1 MIIKAVTSGEMRE
14 IDRIS
19 IDEIGIPS
27 SVLMNNAGRAVAS
40 YIQEHFKY
48 RNIIIFCGSGNN
60 GGDGFTAA
68 YYMSN
73 AGLAPVIYF
82 SGKKKSLSE
91 TSKIFLNLCIKQNVA
106 IHEIE
111 DSNINIIKIPENA
124 LVVDAVLGTG
134 SSDSP
139 RGIPLEFIRLINKS
153 SGTIVSVD
161 IPSGLGTDGEY
172 PPGEFIRADF
182 TITIGLPKI
191 SLVTYPCKP
200 FCGEII
206 IEDIGFPSTLTS
218 NTDLKVSLI
227 NDYYFKTLNIFTA
240 GSDTHKGERGHTL
253 LIGGFDNMEGAVL
266 LTASALF
273 HTGCG
278 LVTIGTSSESRMI
291 IAGKIPEV
299 MTFPLPDNPESHLID
314 EFFRTGKFSSMIIGP
329 GLGRTSYSERIFKRI
344 INLLNQNTFKRVLI
358 DGDGL
363 FHLAE
368 YLKDYKLP
376 DNVEFIITPHLL
388 EASRIL
394 GKSVELIKRNRLESC
409 KELANKTGCITVLK
423 GPASIV
429 SNGDI
434 SFVNTT
440 GNAGL
445 ATAGSGDVLSGIIA
459 AIMNMD
465 ISLIDAA
472 SAGVFIHGAS
482 ADIFSNNTEPLT
494 MCASD
499 IITNIR
505 TALSLK
511 THHKQKI

>member
-1 MIIKAVTSGEMRE
+1 MVIKAVTSSEMRE

-19 IDEIGIPS
+19 IDETGIPA

-40 YIQEHFKY
+40 FIEKKFKD
-48 RNIIIFCGSGNN
+48 REIAVFCGSGNN

-68 YYMSN
+68 YYLSN

-82 SGKKKSLSE
+82 SGKKESLSE

-153 SGTIVSVD
+153 SGTIVSID

-200 FCGEII
+200 YCGEVI
-206 IEDIGFPSTLTS
+206 IEDIGFPLSLTS
-218 NTDLKVSLI
+218 SPELKVNLI
-227 NDYYFKTLNIFTA
+227 DGNFLKTLNLFTA
-240 GSDTHKGERGHTL
+240 ENDTHKGERGHTL
-253 LIGGFDNMEGAVL
+253 LIGGFENMEGAAL

-273 HTGCG
+273 QTGCG
-278 LVTIGTSSESRMI
+278 LVTIATRKESRMI
-291 IAGKIPEV
+291 IAGKIPEA
-299 MTFPLPDNPESHLID
+299 MTIPLPENPDIVFFD
-314 EFFRTGKFSSMIIGP
+314 ELFQSVKISSMIVGP
-329 GLGRTSYSERIFKRI
+329 GFGRTPYSKMQFKNI
-344 INLLNQNTFKRVLI
+344 INSLRQNAIKRVLI

-363 FHLAE
+363 FHLADFI
-368 YLKDYKLP
+368 KDEKLP
-376 DNVEFIITPHLL
+376 GNIDFIITPHFL

-394 GKSVELIKRNRLESC
+394 GKSVELIKKNRLESC
-409 KELANKTGCITVLK
+409 KELSKLTGCVAVLK
-423 GPASIV
+423 GPSSIV
-429 SNGDI
+429 SDGDL
-434 SFVNTT
+434 SFINTT

-445 ATAGSGDVLSGIIA
+445 ATAGSGDVLSGIIGA
-459 AIMNMD
+459 FMNMN
-465 ISLIDAA
+465 ISAIEAA
-472 SAGVFIHGAS
+472 SAGVFIHGKS
-482 ADIFSNNTEPLT
+482 ADIFSENAGQLT
-494 MCASD
+494 MRASD

-505 TALSLK
+505 TALNL
-511 THHKQKI
+511 